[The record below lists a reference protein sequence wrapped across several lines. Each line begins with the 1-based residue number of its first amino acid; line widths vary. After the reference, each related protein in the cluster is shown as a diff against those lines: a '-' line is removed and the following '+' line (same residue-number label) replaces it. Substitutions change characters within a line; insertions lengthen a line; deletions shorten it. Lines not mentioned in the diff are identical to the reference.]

1 MELTNNLEKISIDLC
16 DNCYI
21 IISKLKDIKNNDNK
35 INNIFILFFHLIF
48 LFKSLI
54 NFFNIF
60 LDIHIKNV
68 HKYNLNMI
76 YIEKSLNDTHYNLL
90 KKYNDLNFNL
100 TNSEH
105 ITYGKLIQGSYYNKT
120 NYNMSSYIINNNNN
134 LNIYDIPEIIETITH
149 STNSNKSSTYNSQSS
164 HKIPYE
170 YVNIGF
176 NNMYKLHIYESLE
189 DDIPFNL
196 LVFVKKIDQV
206 VMKIGNDHKYKYINS
221 KIYRTYDIK
230 NKINNDRSIL
240 CNNNIKS
247 LNKKCQNG
255 INCKYYHDIIIG
267 YDDNFHSDRQFSYNP
282 IIYNCITFKDGLYVK
297 ENIKKINWI
306 DAINLYQSNLSCI
319 LIGCMHSMR

>member
-16 DNCYI
+16 NNLYVL
-21 IISKLKDIKNNDNK
+21 ISNIKDIHNNDNK
-35 INNIFILFFHLIF
+35 IDNIFILLFQLIF
-48 LFKSLI
+48 LFKSLL
-54 NFFNIF
+54 NFCNIF
-60 LDIHIKNV
+60 LDNHTKNLN
-68 HKYNLNMI
+68 KYNLNVL
-76 YIEKSLNDTHYNLL
+76 YIVKFLDNTHYNLL
-90 KKYNDLNFNL
+90 KKYNNLNCNL
-100 TNSEH
+100 ANSDH
-105 ITYGKLIQGSYYNKT
+105 ITYNKLIPASYYNKT
-120 NYNMSSYIINNNNN
+120 NNTMLSYIINS
-134 LNIYDIPEIIETITH
+134 NININMYNISEITDTIIQ
-149 STNSNKSSTYNSQSS
+149 STNNKSPISNIQSDCQ
-164 HKIPYE
+164 IPYE

-206 VMKIGNDHKYKYINS
+206 VIKIGNEHKYKYINS

-240 CNNNIKS
+240 CNNNNKS

-255 INCKYYHDIIIG
+255 TNCKYYHDIIIG
-267 YDDNFHSDRQFSYNP
+267 YDDNFHTDRQFSYNP